1 MNELRTVATTK
12 NDTLPLRCP
21 EGQQV
26 VVGAAADPLF
36 LVLADAA
43 EAAQDLLR
51 EKRTKW
57 YAIKYHWFRTQLEPN
72 GVELKKI
79 DTKIQKG
86 DLFTKPFKRDRFEEL
101 RKLVLGSHHVM
112 RRKRSA
118 PGRRLAAT
126 QGIS

>member
-26 VVGAAADPLF
+26 VVGAAADPLY

-57 YAIKYHWFRTQLEPN
+57 HAIKYHWFRTHARFRPMFAWHHA
-72 GVELKKI
+72 VELHTCR
-79 DTKIQKG
+79 DIQPP
-86 DLFTKPFKRDRFEEL
+86 LE
-101 RKLVLGSHHVM
+101 
-112 RRKRSA
+112 A
-118 PGRRLAAT
+118 
-126 QGIS
+126 